1 MKERFFLY
9 LGMIAHGHA
18 RVMDTT
24 QAALGWRRDYPAG
37 Q

>member
-9 LGMIAHGHA
+9 LGMIAYGHD
-18 RVMDTT
+18 RVMART
-24 QAALGWRRDYPAG
+24 QAALGRRRDYPAG